1 MELITFNKDELEIAE
16 EYKEKLRSFMKLK
29 KEIEGIEQDLKKLA
43 LTYMQDNDFLELD
56 SEVMKIKYVAP
67 FTRKSVD
74 TEKLKEHGLYDEY
87 SKETTVSPSV
97 RIIIK

>member
-1 MELITFNKDELEIAE
+1 MAGQLLYVKKKGNKDMA
-16 EYKEKLRSFMKLK
+16 KAGVVFTK
-29 KEIEGIEQDLKKLA
+29 
-43 LTYMQDNDFLELD
+43 DNDFLELD

-87 SKETTVSPSV
+87 SKETAVSPSV
-97 RIIIK
+97 RIVIK